1 MRVPATAATVATASF
16 ASPSPGARRH
26 TVDVDDAHA
35 AVTQLVEPSRHDG
48 VASNDPKP
56 SPDRVKLHPALVT
69 ALLSL
74 TKLTTGAGEQRA
86 RQIGNS
92 YSKNPAAANC
102 H

>member
-16 ASPSPGARRH
+16 ASPSPGARRQ

-56 SPDRVKLHPALVT
+56 SPDRVKLQPALVT

-74 TKLTTGAGEQRA
+74 TKLTTGAGEQGG
-86 RQIGNS
+86 RQLGN
-92 YSKNPAAANC
+92 C
-102 H
+102 